1 MLSDS
6 MLSRHHGA
14 MELRQL
20 RYFLAVADEL
30 HVGRAAAR
38 LHLGQPTLSR
48 QIVAL
53 EKAIGVPLFTRVRR
67 RFALTPAGEFVRD
80 GAQEIIRRSDS
91 LVRDAQRAHRGELG
105 TLRIGFVQS
114 ATFQAL
120 PRLVGAFRVANPDAE
135 LDARAMTTLEQITA
149 LCDGQIDA
157 GLLRPP
163 VNEPALATR
172 VISTDPLVAALPARH
187 RLARRRSIPLA
198 ALADESFILY
208 KRVEGPTVQDRIIGY
223 CMSAGFTPRIVQ
235 EAIDVQTMVALV
247 AAGLGVSLLIA
258 PTPPTDGAVVY
269 VPLAEDLPLWEMA
282 IAWSSDNRSPVL
294 ARFLNAAKGAAT

>member
-1 MLSDS
+1 
-6 MLSRHHGA
+6 

-20 RYFLAVADEL
+20 RYFLAVADDL

-38 LHLGQPTLSR
+38 LHMGQPSLSR
-48 QIVAL
+48 QIAVL
-53 EKAIGVPLFTRVRR
+53 EKAIDVPLFTRVRR
-67 RFALTPAGEFVRD
+67 RFALTPAGVIFRD
-80 GAQEIIRRSDS
+80 GAQEIIRRSDE
-91 LVRDAQRAHRGELG
+91 LVRQAQQAHRGELG

-114 ATFQAL
+114 ATFKAL
-120 PRLVGAFRVANPDAE
+120 PSLVGAFRVANPDVE
-135 LDARAMTTLEQITA
+135 LDPRAMTTLEQIAA
-149 LCDGQIDA
+149 LGDGRIDA

-163 VNEPALATR
+163 VNEPKIGTR
-172 VISTDPLVAALPARH
+172 VISTDPLVAALPAGH
-187 RLARRRSIPLA
+187 RLAGRKSIPLA
-198 ALADESFILY
+198 ALAEESFVLY

-269 VPLAEDLPLWEMA
+269 RPLAEKLPQWEMA
-282 IAWSSDNRSPVL
+282 LAWSSDNKSPVL
-294 ARFLNAAKGAAT
+294 ARFLHIAKEVAAT

>member
-1 MLSDS
+1 
-6 MLSRHHGA
+6 

-20 RYFLAVADEL
+20 RYFLAVAEDL
-30 HVGRAAAR
+30 HVGRAATR
-38 LHLGQPTLSR
+38 LHMGQPALSR

-53 EKAIGVPLFTRVRR
+53 EKAVGVPLFTRIRR
-67 RFALTPAGEFVRD
+67 RFALTPAGEILRD

-120 PRLVGAFRVANPDAE
+120 PRLVRAFRATNPDAE

-149 LCDGQIDA
+149 LCDGRIDA
-157 GLLRPP
+157 GLLRQP
-163 VNEPALATR
+163 VNESTLATR
-172 VISTDPLVAALPARH
+172 VISSDPLVAALPARH
-187 RLARRRSIPLA
+187 RLALRRSIPLA
-198 ALADESFILY
+198 ALADEAFILY

-223 CMSAGFTPRIVQ
+223 CMSAGFTPKIVQ

-247 AAGLGVSLLIA
+247 SAGLGVSLLIA

-269 VPLAEDLPLWEMA
+269 VPLAEDLPPWEMA
-282 IAWSSDNRSPVL
+282 LAWSSDNRSPVL
-294 ARFLNAAKGAAT
+294 ARFLDAANERAST